1 MNSMPI
7 CCAAL
12 LLGSC
17 ATAPPP
23 LTSASP
29 ASPEAPE
36 GARTPRQTALR
47 ADELTRK
54 TATLL
59 SAAQKEQEGWDEHG
73 PVSGDNTKPETN
85 HEQH

>member
-1 MNSMPI
+1 
-7 CCAAL
+7 

-36 GARTPRQTALR
+36 GARTPRQASLR
-47 ADELTRK
+47 SDDVSRK

-59 SAAQKEQEGWDEHG
+59 SAAQKEQEHWDAYG
-73 PVSGDNTKPETN
+73 PVSGNPEEALKENTKPEMKN
-85 HEQH
+85 EQH

>member
-1 MNSMPI
+1 
-7 CCAAL
+7 

-23 LTSASP
+23 PTSASP

-36 GARTPRQTALR
+36 GARTPRQAALR
-47 ADELTRK
+47 SDDVSRK

-59 SAAQKEQEGWDEHG
+59 SAAQKEQQHWDAYG
-73 PVSGDNTKPETN
+73 PVSGTPEEEPKDKAKQETKN
-85 HEQH
+85 EQH